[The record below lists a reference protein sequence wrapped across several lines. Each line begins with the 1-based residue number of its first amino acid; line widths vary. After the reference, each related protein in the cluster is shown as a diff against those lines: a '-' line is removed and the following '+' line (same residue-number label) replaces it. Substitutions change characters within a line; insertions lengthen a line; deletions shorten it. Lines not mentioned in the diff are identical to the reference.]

1 MEEKKKDSPVKNP
14 VPAAHWNQV
23 FRKYRKAHA
32 ITSSLEEAKGEAP
45 PGSRPAL
52 HLRGSCSSE
61 NGRQASGLPLH
72 GRSFPN
78 PGRRPLEEL
87 GSSPQESGAKLQQL
101 KDTLPVSRVG
111 INRCFFPF
119 FQTTVREAK
128 KPTFIGTLLC
138 AVLLPHAHF
147 LNRKR
152 SVSSKRENWN
162 GRRRR
167 RP

>member
-1 MEEKKKDSPVKNP
+1 MQSRAPWKKQKAKLLQAPGLRWTSEE
-14 VPAAHWNQV
+14 AAHQKMGD
-23 FRKYRKAHA
+23 RR
-32 ITSSLEEAKGEAP
+32 
-45 PGSRPAL
+45 PGFPFTE
-52 HLRGSCSSE
+52 G
-61 NGRQASGLPLH
+61 
-72 GRSFPN
+72 SFPN

-87 GSSPQESGAKLQQL
+87 GSSPQDSGAKLQQL